1 MEKLSRLEKTLIF
14 PSFLTYWPETKQLIC
29 NIKLCRTDAPF
40 IVIVVKVECE
50 DEKWIPKELF
60 PLFSDVITIISG
72 WANQKNNGENL
83 LSYAERP
90 SLGRVAGQF
99 CNGSEILTT
108 CTRQFSGI
116 SSRRG
121 HP

>member
-99 CNGSEILTT
+99 CNSFEILTT
-108 CTRQFSGI
+108 CTRPFSGI
-116 SSRRG
+116 SSRIG